1 MVLKKVKKSRGF
13 TLIEMIVAAGIF
25 SLISGS
31 ISGLF
36 ISGIHGQRRVL
47 ATQRLLDQTSFAMEY
62 MSRSLRMANKDTG
75 PVCLNALD
83 SNYEIT
89 STGDI
94 GLRFINILENDDC
107 QEFFLEGG
115 KLKQK
120 KNNLADTVDL
130 TSDKIDVESFKIWL
144 LGEEETDNTQPK
156 VTLVLK
162 IKSNEGREAD
172 RPSITIQTTISQ
184 RNLDV
189 NEP

>member
-1 MVLKKVKKSRGF
+1 M
-13 TLIEMIVAAGIF
+13 
-25 SLISGS
+25 
-31 ISGLF
+31 
-36 ISGIHGQRRVL
+36 
-47 ATQRLLDQTSFAMEY
+47 
-62 MSRSLRMANKDTG
+62 
-75 PVCLNALD
+75 
-83 SNYEIT
+83 
-89 STGDI
+89 
-94 GLRFINILENDDC
+94 RFINILENDDC